1 MNKAKKTY
9 AKKCKSKIVT
19 FYLKDKE
26 LYDYAKTINFQD
38 FVKTWLR
45 IELGVTKVLEKAR
58 EEAKTKEE
66 EQQTREA

>member
-26 LYDYAKTINFQD
+26 IYEYANSINFQEY
-38 FVKTWLR
+38 VKTCLR
-45 IELGVTKVLEKAR
+45 VQLAFEKAI
-58 EEAKTKEE
+58 KEY
-66 EQQTREA
+66 QGIREA

>member
-26 LYDYAKTINFQD
+26 LYDFAKTINFQEY
-38 FVKTWLR
+38 VKTCLR
-45 IELGVTKVLEKAR
+45 VQLAFEKAL
-58 EEAKTKEE
+58 KEDNI
-66 EQQTREA
+66 REA